1 MIPLPGDRKPFPYM
15 ASEFTQTHPRL
26 SPDGHWLA
34 YVSNETGTAEVHVV
48 SFPQPG
54 GKWRISTGGGVD
66 PVWSHDGH
74 ELYYYS
80 RDNKIMAVDIRPGPL
95 FQYGVPKP
103 LFAAQIAAINSS
115 FAVSK
120 DGRFLLP
127 IPVEQGVTA
136 SMSVVLNWPEMLEKK

>member
-1 MIPLPGDRKPFPYM
+1 
-15 ASEFTQTHPRL
+15 
-26 SPDGHWLA
+26 A
-34 YVSNETGTAEVHVV
+34 YVSNETGTAEIHVV

-54 GKWRISTGGGVD
+54 GKWRGPPGGGAD
-66 PVWSHDGH
+66 TGWTQERHR
-74 ELYYYS
+74 LYYYS

-127 IPVEQGVTA
+127 IPVEQGVNA
-136 SMSVVLNWPEMLEKK
+136 SISVVLSWPEMLEKK